1 MKHNRGFTMVELLIV
16 IGIMGIFM
24 VILSQVFVSILSMKL
39 RSEATTAVA
48 QDSRYLIARLSY
60 DIARADNVSV
70 SNPSTLILTI
80 NGVTHTYSLENNQLS
95 LTVASGD
102 PQVLNGLNT
111 QILTLVFT
119 PFPSLGSQQSVQI
132 NLTIRPTIIQP
143 GGATGERHLIT
154 TIATR

>member
-80 NGVTHTYSLENNQLS
+80 NGVSHTYSLENNQLS

-102 PQVLNGLNT
+102 P

>member
-48 QDSRYLIARLSY
+48 QD
-60 DIARADNVSV
+60 NVSV

-80 NGVTHTYSLENNQLS
+80 NGVSHTYSLENNQLS